1 MEPLTQTGAE
11 HHGARRVESSTEG
24 AHLKPEPQTPVISI
38 FGGSRT
44 QPGDAEYQ
52 TAYELG
58 KLLAEAGYTICNG
71 GYGGIMEASAH
82 GARDAGGTT
91 IGIVTEQFNVEANPY
106 IVQKIVMKSL
116 IDRLL
121 KLIELGDAYVV
132 LKGSTGTLLE
142 LAAVWEH
149 MNKRLLKQKPIIVVG
164 DFWSSV
170 IQTLK
175 DELSH
180 EGLVNATHYVQ
191 LVRTPEE
198 CLNVLKKSFGS
209 KT

>member
-1 MEPLTQTGAE
+1 M
-11 HHGARRVESSTEG
+11 
-24 AHLKPEPQTPVISI
+24 KPESEYSNLKTRIVTI
-38 FGGSRT
+38 FGSSRA

-52 TAYELG
+52 TAYDLG
-58 KLLAEAGYTICNG
+58 KRLAQAGYAICNG

-82 GARDAGGTT
+82 GTKDAGGKT
-91 IGIVTEQFNVEANPY
+91 IGIVTEQFSVEANPY
-106 IVQKIVMKSL
+106 ILQKIVMKTL

-149 MNKRLLKQKPIIVVG
+149 MNKRLLKQKPIIVLG
-164 DFWSSV
+164 DFWSPV
-170 IQTLK
+170 VQTLK

-198 CLNVLKKSFGS
+198 CLNVLKKSFQML
-209 KT
+209 T